1 MDSKLA
7 AAQTVTESGE
17 AMIVADGRMNDI
29 LPRLLNGE
37 ELGTLFVPSP
47 KKRSAR
53 SRWIGAARPVGAV
66 VVDGGAARAIAEMN
80 KSLIPAG
87 IVSVEG
93 PFDRGDLIAVKTS
106 DGTMIARGLTNY
118 ASSVVEQIRG
128 KKTTDVRAMR
138 SEERR

>member
-1 MDSKLA
+1 
-7 AAQTVTESGE
+7 
-17 AMIVADGRMNDI
+17 
-29 LPRLLNGE
+29 
-37 ELGTLFVPSP
+37 
-47 KKRSAR
+47 
-53 SRWIGAARPVGAV
+53 V

-80 KSLIPAG
+80 KSLLPAG

-128 KKTTDVRAMR
+128 KKTTDVRAMLHEAAYDEVIHR
-138 SEERR
+138 DNLVVE